1 MPLPF
6 ENARPATEIEARAF
20 AAWLDYW
27 NTTAMRAVAELSTYG
42 QTALRVEQWR
52 AVSGVKLSPAAAPL
66 ITGDEIELIKRLTIN
81 ANTISR
87 IGSAVVS
94 WKYGIRPAAGND
106 FDIVAPAGVPQ
117 EQIETDTLGIAPLV
131 YVVVI
136 GALIVAG
143 IWATSRS
150 FEAAAKK
157 QTAILSEKILAAD
170 REMLSS
176 SDPALRSAWLERK
189 RIEQAQIELTNKQT
203 GFLTDVFGSKGGSI
217 ITLAIVAAIVFF
229 ASTMIK
235 KTESR

>member
-6 ENARPATEIEARAF
+6 ENSRPATDSEARAF

-27 NTTAMRAVAELSTYG
+27 NNTAMRAIAELSTYG
-42 QTALRVEQWR
+42 QTALRLEQWR
-52 AVSGVKLSPAAAPL
+52 AVAGVKLSPAAAPL

-106 FDIVAPAGVPQ
+106 FDIIAPAGTPA
-117 EQIETDTLGIAPLV
+117 EQLETDTLGVIPFIYVIA
-131 YVVVI
+131 I

-150 FEAAAKK
+150 FESAAKK

-170 REMLSS
+170 REMLAS
-176 SDPALRSAWLERK
+176 SDPALRAAWLEHK
-189 RIEQAQIELTNKQT
+189 RIEQAQIEATNKQT

-217 ITLAIVAAIVFF
+217 ITIAIVAAIVFF
-229 ASTMIK
+229 ASSMIK